1 MPGLVSGTLDP
12 YLTECC
18 DMLEVVCGVLVT
30 KEVV

>member
-1 MPGLVSGTLDP
+1 VSGRLEAC
-12 YLTECC
+12 LRECC